1 MIETVIKK
9 ILGRQDLTMDEA
21 EQTMNDIMSGSAAP
35 AQIGGFLTALRMK
48 GETAEEITGFAKTMR
63 NKAESI
69 TPKAQPLLD
78 TCGTGGDS
86 SGTFNISTAAA
97 FVVSAAGIA
106 VAKHGNRSVSS
117 KSGSAD
123 VLEALGVKIDIP
135 PQKVQQSIDDIGIGF
150 MFAQRFHG
158 AMKYAAPVRKE
169 LGVRT
174 VFNMLGPLTNPAG
187 AKYQLLGVYDKELT
201 QIFAEVLK
209 SLKTKRAMVV
219 HGEDGLD
226 EITICGKTYVSELN
240 EGIIKNYTISPENFG
255 FKCAQHCEIKG
266 ADSAQ
271 NAEIIRRILD
281 GEKSAAYDITV
292 FNAGAAIYLCG
303 SADSIKDGTSKA
315 ARLINDG
322 SAKEKL
328 HQMIRYTN
336 A

>member
-1 MIETVIKK
+1 MIDTAIKK
-9 ILGRQDLTMDEA
+9 ILERKNLSMDEA
-21 EQTMNDIMSGSAAP
+21 QQAMNDIMSGSATQ

-48 GETAEEITGFAKTMR
+48 GETVEEITGFAKTMR
-63 NKAESI
+63 NKAERI
-69 TPKAQPLLD
+69 TPKSEPLLD

-123 VLEALGVKIDIP
+123 VLEALGVKIDIAP
-135 PQKVQQSIDDIGIGF
+135 DKVRQCIDDIGIGF

-158 AMKYAAPVRKE
+158 AMKYAAPVRRE

-187 AKYQLLGVYDKELT
+187 AGHQLLGVYDKDLT
-201 QIFAEVLK
+201 QPVAEVLK
-209 SLKTKRAMVV
+209 GLGTKSAMVV

-226 EITICGKTYVSELN
+226 EITLCGKTYVSELKD
-240 EGIIKNYTISPENFG
+240 GVIKNYTISPEDLG
-255 FKCAQHCEIKG
+255 LKTAPACDIKG
-266 ADSAQ
+266 ADSKQ
-271 NAEIIRRILD
+271 NARIIRSILE
-281 GEKSAAYDITV
+281 GEKGAAHDITIL
-292 FNAGAAIYLCG
+292 NAGAAIYICG
-303 SADSIKDGTSKA
+303 GADSIKEGIDKA
-315 ARLINDG
+315 AALIEDG
-322 SAKEKL
+322 SAKRKL
-328 HQMIRYTN
+328 EQMISYTN